1 MNVLLS
7 GVVGSTAYGLAHEDS
22 DVDRLGLFAAPT
34 REFHGLSTPKASIV
48 EKDPDVT
55 MHEAGKFCR
64 LALNGNPTVME
75 LLWLEEYE
83 VLTPL
88 GQELIRIRSSF
99 LSASRVRNAYLGYAT
114 EQFKRLENRGD
125 GTFGP
130 DLANRTAKHAR
141 HMNRLLIQGFEL
153 WSTGSLTL
161 RLDHPMDVQSFGTQV
176 SLGNMTAARELL
188 EDYEAAFDANPSVL
202 PEQPDE
208 GAVEEWLHQ
217 VRDAHYVK

>member
-1 MNVLLS
+1 VKILLS
-7 GVVGSTAYGLAHEDS
+7 GVVGSTAYGLAHEGS
-22 DVDRLGLFAAPT
+22 GIDRLGVFAAPT
-34 REFHGLSTPKASIV
+34 RQFHGLSKPQESVV

-83 VLTPL
+83 TLTPL
-88 GQELIRIRSSF
+88 GQELIDIRSSF

-114 EQFKRLENRGD
+114 QQLKRLW
-125 GTFGP
+125 
-130 DLANRTAKHAR
+130 DLEDVSLRKRVAKHAR
-141 HMNRLLIQGFEL
+141 HLNRLLIQGFEL

-176 SLGNMTAARELL
+176 ALGDVLVAAQLL
-188 EDYEAAFDANPSVL
+188 RDYEAAFDANPSVL
-202 PEQPDE
+202 PEQPDA
-208 GAVEEWLHQ
+208 GAVEAWLHR
-217 VRDAHYVK
+217 VRDEYYER

>member
-1 MNVLLS
+1 MHILLS

-22 DVDRLGLFAAPT
+22 DTDRLGLFAAPT
-34 REFHGLSTPKASIV
+34 RAFHGLSKPQESIV

-83 VLTPL
+83 TLTPL

-99 LSASRVRNAYLGYAT
+99 LSATRVRNAYLGYAT
-114 EQFKRLENRGD
+114 QQFKRLE
-125 GTFGP
+125 
-130 DLANRTAKHAR
+130 DLSDIPLRSRTAKHAR

-161 RLDHPMDVQSFGTQV
+161 RLDHPMDVMSFGTQV

-188 EDYEAAFDANPSVL
+188 ENYEAAFNAHPSVL
-202 PEQPDE
+202 PERPDE
-208 GAVEEWLHQ
+208 GAVEAWLYW
-217 VRDAHYVK
+217 VRDVHYVK